1 MKTKIISLL
10 IIFAFIFPA
19 DMLAVSRSRKNV
31 GISTD
36 VLAVALPVAAV
47 SYTLATKDWTGLKQG
62 AFAAA
67 ATIGT
72 TYLLKYTIHKRRP
85 DGSDNHSFP
94 SFHTSSAFA
103 ASAYVQRRYGWKW
116 GIGAY
121 VVATYIGWGRT
132 FAKKHDW
139 WDVLAG
145 AAIGA
150 GASYI
155 FTRPFVK
162 KNSPLS
168 SLTIAPIADPSTS
181 TLGFSLSA
189 TL

>member
-1 MKTKIISLL
+1 MNH
-10 IIFAFIFPA
+10 
-19 DMLAVSRSRKNV
+19 VSRIIMAMMILILPVDSMAQSQPRKNV

-36 VLAVALPVAAV
+36 VLAIALPVATIA
-47 SYTLATKDWTGLKQG
+47 YTLSTKDWQGLKQG

-67 ATIGT
+67 TTIGT

-94 SFHTSSAFA
+94 SFHTSASFA
-103 ASAYVQRRYGWKW
+103 AAAFVQRRYGWKW

-121 VVATYIGWGRT
+121 VVAAYVGWGRT
-132 FAKKHDW
+132 FARKHDW

-155 FTRPFVK
+155 FTRPLI
-162 KNSPLS
+162 KNGPVTD
-168 SLTIAPIADPSTS
+168 LTIAPIADPETS
-181 TLGFSLSA
+181 TLGFTLSA
-189 TL
+189 TLR

>member
-1 MKTKIISLL
+1 MSRYLVILLLVIS
-10 IIFAFIFPA
+10 FIVPQDA
-19 DMLAVSRSRKNV
+19 SAVSRERKNV

-67 ATIGT
+67 TTIGA

-103 ASAYVQRRYGWKW
+103 AAAFVQRRYDWKW

-155 FTRPFVK
+155 FTRPLQHTPF
-162 KNSPLS
+162 SELS
-168 SLTIAPIADPSTS
+168 IAPVADPVSSTI
-181 TLGFSLSA
+181 GFSFSA
-189 TL
+189 TLK